1 MENNQTQNNF
11 QPNVRD
17 IQLMR
22 LKKIHRT
29 QTWLSKQINENPA
42 YVSQYFSGVGHFDLE
57 EKIERR
63 ISREERII
71 KERIEKQKQVA

>member
-17 IQLMR
+17 LQLLR

-29 QTWLSKQINENPA
+29 QTWLSKQINENSA

-57 EKIERR
+57 DKIERR

-71 KERIEKQKQVA
+71 KERIEKQNQLA